1 MNLKAL
7 WQRDDGTAAAELAF
21 LAPVLVLLVGGIIQV
36 GAIVQAGMI
45 ASNAAREGAR
55 YAAVSDPNA
64 ATDALS
70 YLQSTVGN
78 RADLSL
84 PALSSITV
92 TEQKPANPVGSA
104 VTVSVPLTVKISMP
118 VMSNIFGSTFT
129 ITGGA
134 TMRVSQ

>member
-1 MNLKAL
+1 MNLRAF
-7 WQRDDGTAAAELAF
+7 WRRDDGTAAAELAF
-21 LAPVLVLLVGGIIQV
+21 LAPILVLLVGGIIQV
-36 GAIVQAGMI
+36 GAIVQAGLI

-70 YLQSTVGN
+70 YLQNTVGN
-78 RADLSL
+78 RADISL
-84 PALSSITV
+84 PALSGITV
-92 TEQKPANPVGSA
+92 TEQKPTNPVGSA

-118 VMSNIFGSTFT
+118 VMRNIFGSTYT
-129 ITGGA
+129 IIGGA